1 MIDYKYETTDKITN
15 NESARN
21 DDVELAE
28 AQKLTVRKGSE

>member
-21 DDVELAE
+21 DDVELDTIE
-28 AQKLTVRKGSE
+28 HEQG